1 MKKRILS
8 LFLAVLLL
16 VGLLPTSALAASSLE
31 DAMREVSIYARND
44 DLNWLTMNGS
54 VRTQHYTYYRYTS
67 VLDGS
72 TTEVPAYCVDPN
84 LYGVP
89 ALVPEGT
96 AIHYTCSET
105 VSDPKVCGIVSNG
118 YPHVD
123 LRTLGVNSVEEAY
136 YSTKTALWCY
146 ILRGSWSINRLGINP
161 ALTGADKEAAQRVL
175 KATQDI
181 YYRGML
187 WNVMISPRLTA
198 QPDRASAYPV
208 TIDGESYYQQ
218 IFTVT
223 TETWAIGQKA
233 AVTLAGSVPAGA
245 KIVDLQN
252 RETATVALTT
262 AGEIGF
268 QGKIKVL
275 YPAASI
281 EGKTGNV
288 QLNLSATVVQYAI
301 FYAVCAEKDRYGN
314 VQNYMLDTDPHIP
327 IVGSAVSNFSAA
339 AVSDVP
345 VEETALKIVKVEEG
359 TNAPLEGAIFRVTN
373 PDGTV
378 LGSFSTGSDG
388 TVTIPLD
395 IVGHYTVEEVTAPK
409 WRTLSAQPTQHVTVL
424 HGKTAVVTYENAP
437 YGNLRVEKI
446 SDTGEAL
453 SGVTVQVKD
462 IASGTTYTK
471 KTGAGGVALF
481 DELRPASYEVRE
493 VTGIEGWEAD
503 TETVQT
509 VQVTAGS
516 TVTVTMTNKA
526 QAGLRILKYSRT
538 DRQYLSD
545 VSFEVYR
552 DGVSLGIFK
561 TDAQGEIFLPNCASG
576 TYLCIERNVSGHVLD
591 TTPQQVELK
600 AGDGIKTL
608 VFYND
613 RLPGIHLIKVD
624 SADPSKTIPNARF
637 RIEAVDGSYGP
648 KEFVTSDAGVIDLSD
663 LPVGAYKVTELEC
676 AGYVIDNA
684 ERIIQLDGGEQAQFI
699 FTNSVLPSLCLKKLS
714 ADGTPLAGVSFRLS
728 KIEDGSYYLDRTTN
742 TAGEILWEGLTP
754 GVWSLRE
761 IATVNDHIL
770 DLQEYHIELF
780 AGKMSTKVLQNQRRP
795 NMTVWKHDTDT
806 GEPIPNTVFLVRA
819 ADGHSIDEIKTDSE
833 GKAELRNL
841 LPGVYEITEKSVPS
855 PWLLDAPSQLVTL
868 YPNRDHTVYFEN
880 HKAPTITIEKRN
892 SVTHD
897 PLEYAKFRVFYAEG
911 SSSDGAYRDLG
922 YFWTDREGKI
932 ELSRAE
938 HGIADGWFKVVEEEA
953 PTGFAIREGED
964 TQQTFV
970 QSGKSYTFRFENVP
984 LSALVVWKYDSVT
997 GEAVSNAVFQV
1008 KYLSGTSGT
1017 GGTVIGTYK
1026 TSANGSFTVTGLRE
1040 GTYII
1045 EEVSSDSN
1053 HVIDTAP
1060 QTAYIS
1066 GKQQDVVQLYFG
1078 NSPKG
1083 ALMVKKIDSVTHE
1096 PLSDV
1101 EFMVTTAD
1109 GTVVGNANGKF
1120 VTDSAGSFTVSNI
1133 TPGMT
1138 LVVKETRA
1146 KAGYLLDDAPQT
1158 ATIKAGQTVT
1168 LEFRN
1173 QPQGSLI
1180 INKLSSANHAPLEG
1194 VRFKIVFADGSY
1206 VDNSALSNK
1215 GIYYTDKN
1223 GQIILNVTGTVIVT
1237 EEASIEGYTIDP
1249 NTRTQT
1255 VEARTNDTQTLIFF
1269 NDPVGGVE
1277 IIKVNAA
1284 KPSERIPN
1292 TTFEIR
1298 RAGDDALVDTVT
1310 TDRNGRVYAPLASG
1324 SYYAAETDCPSRFK
1338 LDSTPHYFTVED
1350 GKTSKL
1356 TVTNQP
1362 LSGILIHKID
1372 STTGKGISGVS
1383 FLLYGSSHH
1392 PIGEYTSDQRGY
1404 VYIDDLTAGGRYYL
1418 RELENEG
1425 YIADTELKT
1434 VYVHSGEVT
1443 ELTWKNTPICGQIQI
1458 VKKSA
1463 DYNPTNGLPA
1473 GSLLEGAVFEVYDKA
1488 GNVVDTIRTDRNGR
1502 ATSKLLP
1509 LSRYTIREVRS
1520 PAFYSAN
1527 PTAMTAYLEHEG
1539 QIVTFEVT
1547 NASVDTG
1554 VSIKKTGPS
1563 EVMPNQPIRYT
1574 FSQIGNNSNVA
1585 LDSFYWRDTLPAQV
1599 TVNRLVTGTY
1609 NQAQNYKIV
1618 YKVNGAGAYRTL
1630 ADNLST
1636 AKSYVL
1642 DMRPAVLGLA
1652 VNERVSEIMFVFG
1665 TVPAGFAQVETPAL
1679 YGTVCGGLSNGTNL
1693 VNSADVGG
1701 LYNGQWV
1708 QAVSRWLTTVYAKT
1722 TMTLPK
1728 TGY

>member
-136 YSTKTALWCY
+136 YATKTALWCY

-161 ALTGADKEAAQRVL
+161 ALAGADKEAAQRVL

-339 AVSDVP
+339 AAPDAP

-359 TNAPLEGAIFRVTN
+359 TNTPLEGAIFRVTN
-373 PDGTV
+373 PDGTA

-388 TVTIPLD
+388 TVTIPVD

-409 WRTLSAQPTQHVTVL
+409 WHTLSAQPTQHVAVL

-446 SDTGEAL
+446 GDTGEAL

-493 VTGIEGWEAD
+493 VAGIEGWEAD

-516 TVTVTMTNKA
+516 TVTVMMTNKA

-714 ADGTPLAGVSFRLS
+714 TDGTPLAGVSFRLS

-742 TAGEILWEGLTP
+742 TAGEILWEDLTP

-761 IATVNDHIL
+761 ITTVNDHIL

-795 NMTVWKHDTDT
+795 NLTVWKHDADT

-819 ADGHSIDEIKTDSE
+819 ADGHSVDEIKTDSE

-841 LPGVYEITEKSVPS
+841 LPGVYEISEKSVPS

-897 PLEYAKFRVFYAEG
+897 PLEHAKFRVFYAEG

-922 YFWTDREGKI
+922 YFWTDSEGKI

-964 TQQTFV
+964 TQQAFV

-997 GEAVSNAVFQV
+997 GEAVSDAVFQV

-1026 TSANGSFTVTGLRE
+1026 TSVGGSFTVTGLRE
-1040 GTYII
+1040 GTYIV

-1053 HVIDTAP
+1053 HVIDSAP

-1083 ALMVKKIDSVTHE
+1083 ALLVKKIDSVTHE
-1096 PLSDV
+1096 PISDV

-1109 GTVVGNANGKF
+1109 GTVVGDANGKF
-1120 VTDSAGSFTVSNI
+1120 VTDSAGSFTGSGI
-1133 TPGMT
+1133 TPGT
-1138 LVVKETRA
+1138 VLVVKETRA

-1158 ATIKAGQTVT
+1158 ATIKAGKTIT

-1180 INKLSSANHAPLEG
+1180 INKLDSVTHAPLEG

-1206 VDNSALSNK
+1206 VDDGTLSSK

-1255 VEARTNDTQTLIFF
+1255 VEIRANDTQTLTFF

-1277 IIKVNAA
+1277 LIKVNAA

-1298 RAGDDALVDTVT
+1298 KAGDDALVDTVT
-1310 TDRNGRVYAPLASG
+1310 TDRNGRVFCSLEDNA
-1324 SYYAAETDCPSRFK
+1324 YYAVEIEAAQGFR
-1338 LDSTPHYFTVED
+1338 LDDTPHYFEVKD
-1350 GKTSKL
+1350 GKTT
-1356 TVTNQP
+1356 TVTVKNKA

-1383 FLLYGSSHH
+1383 FLLYDSSHR

-1425 YIADTELKT
+1425 YISDTELKT
-1434 VYVHSGEVT
+1434 VYVRSGEVT

-1520 PAFYSAN
+1520 PSFYSAN

-1547 NASVDTG
+1547 NASANTG
-1554 VSIKKTGPS
+1554 VAISKTGPK
-1563 EVMPNQPIRYT
+1563 EIVAGQMLRYV
-1574 FSQIGNNSNVA
+1574 FSGIANTGNTT
-1585 LDSFYWRDTLPAQV
+1585 LTSFYWRDSIPAQV
-1599 TVNRLVTGTY
+1599 TLNKIVTGTY
-1609 NQAQNYKIV
+1609 NAAGSYKIV
-1618 YKVNGAGAYRTL
+1618 YKVNGTGDYRTL

-1636 AKSYVL
+1636 AINYTL
-1642 DMRPAVLGLA
+1642 DTRAVTLGLA
-1652 VNERVSEIMFVFG
+1652 ADEKITEIMFVFG
-1665 TVPAGFAQVETPAL
+1665 QAPAGFAQVETPML
-1679 YGTVCGGLSNGTNL
+1679 YCTAASNLAGGSAF
-1693 VNSADVGG
+1693 VNVADAGG
-1701 LYNGQWV
+1701 IYSGQWV
-1708 QAVSRWLTTVYAKT
+1708 QAVARWTTAVYGST
-1722 TMTLPK
+1722 PMLPK

>member
-16 VGLLPTSALAASSLE
+16 VGLLPTGALAASSLE

-118 YPHVD
+118 YPHID

-136 YSTKTALWCY
+136 YATKTALWCY
-146 ILRGSWSINRLGINP
+146 ILRGSWSISRLGINP

-275 YPAASI
+275 YPAASV

-339 AVSDVP
+339 AAPDAP

-359 TNAPLEGAIFRVTN
+359 TNTPLEGTIFRVTN

-388 TVTIPLD
+388 TVTIPVD
-395 IVGHYTVEEVTAPK
+395 VVGHYTVEEVTAPK
-409 WRTLSAQPTQHVTVL
+409 WHTLSAQPTQHVTVL

-493 VTGIEGWEAD
+493 VAGIEGWEAD

-624 SADPSKTIPNARF
+624 SADPSKAIPNARF

-742 TAGEILWEGLTP
+742 AAGEILWEDLTP

-761 IATVNDHIL
+761 IATGNDHIL
-770 DLQEYHIELF
+770 DTQEYHIELF

-795 NMTVWKHDTDT
+795 NLTVWKYDADT

-819 ADGHSIDEIKTDSE
+819 ADGHSVDEIRTDSE
-833 GKAELRNL
+833 GKAELKNL

-897 PLEYAKFRVFYAEG
+897 PLEHAKFRVFYAEG

-922 YFWTDREGKI
+922 YFWTDSEGKI

-964 TQQTFV
+964 TQQAFV

-997 GEAVSNAVFQV
+997 GEAVSDAVFQV

-1026 TSANGSFTVTGLRE
+1026 TSVGGSFTVTGLRE
-1040 GTYII
+1040 GTYIV

-1053 HVIDTAP
+1053 HVIDSAP

-1083 ALMVKKIDSVTHE
+1083 ALLVKKIDSVTHE
-1096 PLSDV
+1096 PISDV

-1109 GTVVGNANGKF
+1109 GTVVGDANGKF
-1120 VTDSAGSFTVSNI
+1120 VTDSAGSFTVSGI
-1133 TPGMT
+1133 TPGT
-1138 LVVKETRA
+1138 VLVVKETRA

-1158 ATIKAGQTVT
+1158 ATIKAGKSIT

-1180 INKLSSANHAPLEG
+1180 INKLDSVTHAPLEG

-1206 VDNSALSNK
+1206 VDDGTLSSK

-1255 VEARTNDTQTLIFF
+1255 VEIRANDTQTLTFF

-1277 IIKVNAA
+1277 LIKVNAA

-1298 RAGDDALVDTVT
+1298 KAGDDALVDTVT
-1310 TDRNGRVYAPLASG
+1310 TDRNGRVFCSLEDNA
-1324 SYYAAETDCPSRFK
+1324 YYAVEIEAAQGFR
-1338 LDSTPHYFTVED
+1338 LDDTPHYFEVKD
-1350 GKTSKL
+1350 GKTT
-1356 TVTNQP
+1356 TVTVKNKA

-1383 FLLYGSSHH
+1383 FLLYDSSHR

-1425 YIADTELKT
+1425 YISDTELKT
-1434 VYVHSGEVT
+1434 VYVRSGEVT

-1520 PAFYSAN
+1520 PSFYSAN

-1547 NASVDTG
+1547 NASANTG
-1554 VSIKKTGPS
+1554 VAISKTGPK
-1563 EVMPNQPIRYT
+1563 EIVAGQMLRYV
-1574 FSQIGNNSNVA
+1574 FSGIANTGNTT
-1585 LDSFYWRDTLPAQV
+1585 LTSFYWRDSIPAQV
-1599 TVNRLVTGTY
+1599 TLNKIVTGTY
-1609 NQAQNYKIV
+1609 NAAGSYKIV
-1618 YKVNGAGAYRTL
+1618 YKVNGTGDYRTL

-1636 AKSYVL
+1636 AINYTL
-1642 DMRPAVLGLA
+1642 DTRAVTLGLA
-1652 VNERVSEIMFVFG
+1652 ADEKITEIMFVFG
-1665 TVPAGFAQVETPAL
+1665 QAPAGFAQVETPML
-1679 YGTVCGGLSNGTNL
+1679 YCTAASNLAGGSAF
-1693 VNSADVGG
+1693 VNVADAGG
-1701 LYNGQWV
+1701 IYSGQWV
-1708 QAVSRWLTTVYAKT
+1708 QAVARWTTAVYGST
-1722 TMTLPK
+1722 PMLPK

>member
-16 VGLLPTSALAASSLE
+16 VGLLPPSALAASSLE

-136 YSTKTALWCY
+136 YATKTALWCY

-161 ALTGADKEAAQRVL
+161 ALAGADKEAAQRVL

-339 AVSDVP
+339 AAPDAP

-359 TNAPLEGAIFRVTN
+359 TNTPLEGAIFRVTN
-373 PDGTV
+373 PDGTA

-388 TVTIPLD
+388 TVTIPVD

-409 WRTLSAQPTQHVTVL
+409 WHTLSAQPTQHVAVL

-446 SDTGEAL
+446 GDTGEAL

-493 VTGIEGWEAD
+493 VAGIEGWEAD

-600 AGDGIKTL
+600 AGDGTKTL

-714 ADGTPLAGVSFRLS
+714 TDGTPLAGVSFRLS

-742 TAGEILWEGLTP
+742 TAGEILWEDLTP

-761 IATVNDHIL
+761 ITTVNDHIL

-795 NMTVWKHDTDT
+795 NLTVWKHDADT

-819 ADGHSIDEIKTDSE
+819 ADGHSVDEIKTDSE

-841 LPGVYEITEKSVPS
+841 LPGVYEISEKSVPS

-897 PLEYAKFRVFYAEG
+897 PLEHAKFRVFYAEG

-922 YFWTDREGKI
+922 YFWTDSEGKI

-964 TQQTFV
+964 TQQAFV

-997 GEAVSNAVFQV
+997 GEAVSDAVFQV

-1026 TSANGSFTVTGLRE
+1026 TSVGGSFTVTGLRE
-1040 GTYII
+1040 GTYIV

-1053 HVIDTAP
+1053 HVIDSAP

-1066 GKQQDVVQLYFG
+1066 GKQQDGVQLYFG

-1083 ALMVKKIDSVTHE
+1083 ALLVKKIDSVTHE
-1096 PLSDV
+1096 PISDV

-1109 GTVVGNANGKF
+1109 GTVVGDANGKF
-1120 VTDSAGSFTVSNI
+1120 VTDSAGSFTVSGI
-1133 TPGMT
+1133 TPGT
-1138 LVVKETRA
+1138 VLVVKETRA

-1158 ATIKAGQTVT
+1158 ATIKAGKTIT

-1180 INKLSSANHAPLEG
+1180 INKLDSVTHAPLEG

-1206 VDNSALSNK
+1206 VDDGTLSSK

-1255 VEARTNDTQTLIFF
+1255 VEIRANDTQTLTFF

-1277 IIKVNAA
+1277 LIKVNAA

-1298 RAGDDALVDTVT
+1298 KAGDDALVDTVT
-1310 TDRNGRVYAPLASG
+1310 TDRNGRVFCSLEDNA
-1324 SYYAAETDCPSRFK
+1324 YYAVEIEAAQGFR
-1338 LDSTPHYFTVED
+1338 LDDTPHYFEVKD
-1350 GKTSKL
+1350 GKTT
-1356 TVTNQP
+1356 TVTVKNKA

-1383 FLLYGSSHH
+1383 FLLYDSSHR

-1425 YIADTELKT
+1425 YISDTELKT
-1434 VYVHSGEVT
+1434 VYVRSGEVT

-1520 PAFYSAN
+1520 PSFYSAN

-1547 NASVDTG
+1547 NASANTG
-1554 VSIKKTGPS
+1554 VAISKTGPK
-1563 EVMPNQPIRYT
+1563 EIVAGQMLRYV
-1574 FSQIGNNSNVA
+1574 FSGIANTGNTT
-1585 LDSFYWRDTLPAQV
+1585 LTSFYWRDSIPAQV
-1599 TVNRLVTGTY
+1599 TLNKIVTGTY
-1609 NQAQNYKIV
+1609 NAAGSYKIV
-1618 YKVNGAGAYRTL
+1618 YKVNGTGDYRTL

-1636 AKSYVL
+1636 AINYTL
-1642 DMRPAVLGLA
+1642 DTRAVTLGLA
-1652 VNERVSEIMFVFG
+1652 ADEKITEIMFVFG
-1665 TVPAGFAQVETPAL
+1665 QAPAGFAQVETPML
-1679 YGTVCGGLSNGTNL
+1679 YCTAASNLAGGSAF
-1693 VNSADVGG
+1693 VNVADAGG
-1701 LYNGQWV
+1701 IYSGQWV
-1708 QAVSRWLTTVYAKT
+1708 QAVARWTTAVYGST
-1722 TMTLPK
+1722 PMLPK

>member
-136 YSTKTALWCY
+136 YATKTALWCY

-161 ALTGADKEAAQRVL
+161 ALAGADKEAAQRVL

-339 AVSDVP
+339 AAPDAP

-359 TNAPLEGAIFRVTN
+359 TNTPLEGAIFRVTN
-373 PDGTV
+373 PDGTA

-388 TVTIPLD
+388 TVTIPVD

-409 WRTLSAQPTQHVTVL
+409 WHTLSAQPTQHVAVL

-446 SDTGEAL
+446 GDTGEAL

-493 VTGIEGWEAD
+493 VAGIEGWEAD

-714 ADGTPLAGVSFRLS
+714 TDGTPLAGVSFRLS

-742 TAGEILWEGLTP
+742 TAGEILWEDLTP

-761 IATVNDHIL
+761 ITTVNDHIL

-795 NMTVWKHDTDT
+795 NLTVWKHDADT

-819 ADGHSIDEIKTDSE
+819 ADGHSVDEIKTDSE

-841 LPGVYEITEKSVPS
+841 LPGVYEISEKSVPS

-897 PLEYAKFRVFYAEG
+897 PLEHAKFRVFYAEG

-922 YFWTDREGKI
+922 YFWTDSEGKI

-964 TQQTFV
+964 TQQAFV

-997 GEAVSNAVFQV
+997 GEAVSDAVFQV

-1026 TSANGSFTVTGLRE
+1026 TSVGGSFTVTGLRE
-1040 GTYII
+1040 GTYIV

-1053 HVIDTAP
+1053 HVIDSAP

-1083 ALMVKKIDSVTHE
+1083 ALLVKKIDSVTHE
-1096 PLSDV
+1096 PISDV

-1109 GTVVGNANGKF
+1109 GTVVGDANGKF
-1120 VTDSAGSFTVSNI
+1120 VTDSAGSFTVSGI
-1133 TPGMT
+1133 TPGT
-1138 LVVKETRA
+1138 VLVVKETRA

-1158 ATIKAGQTVT
+1158 ATIKAGKTIT

-1180 INKLSSANHAPLEG
+1180 INKLDSVTHAPLEG

-1206 VDNSALSNK
+1206 VDDGTLSSK

-1255 VEARTNDTQTLIFF
+1255 VEIRANDTQTLTFF

-1277 IIKVNAA
+1277 LIKVNAA

-1298 RAGDDALVDTVT
+1298 KAGDDALVDTVT
-1310 TDRNGRVYAPLASG
+1310 TDRNGRVFCSLEDNA
-1324 SYYAAETDCPSRFK
+1324 YYAVEIEAAQGFR
-1338 LDSTPHYFTVED
+1338 LDDTPHYFEVKD
-1350 GKTSKL
+1350 GKTT
-1356 TVTNQP
+1356 TVTVKNKA

-1383 FLLYGSSHH
+1383 FLLYDSSHR

-1425 YIADTELKT
+1425 YISDTELKT
-1434 VYVHSGEVT
+1434 VYVRSGEVT

-1520 PAFYSAN
+1520 PSFYSAN

-1547 NASVDTG
+1547 NASANTG
-1554 VSIKKTGPS
+1554 VAISKTGPK
-1563 EVMPNQPIRYT
+1563 EIVAGQMLRYV
-1574 FSQIGNNSNVA
+1574 FSGIANTGNTT
-1585 LDSFYWRDTLPAQV
+1585 LTSFYWRDSIPAQV
-1599 TVNRLVTGTY
+1599 TLNKIVTGTY
-1609 NQAQNYKIV
+1609 NAAGSYKIV
-1618 YKVNGAGAYRTL
+1618 YKVNGTGDYRTL

-1636 AKSYVL
+1636 AINYTL
-1642 DMRPAVLGLA
+1642 DTRAVTLGLA
-1652 VNERVSEIMFVFG
+1652 ADEKITEIMFVFG
-1665 TVPAGFAQVETPAL
+1665 QAPAGFAQVETPML
-1679 YGTVCGGLSNGTNL
+1679 YCTAASNLAGGSAF
-1693 VNSADVGG
+1693 VNVADAGG
-1701 LYNGQWV
+1701 IYSGQWV
-1708 QAVSRWLTTVYAKT
+1708 QAVARWTTAVYGST
-1722 TMTLPK
+1722 PMLPK